1 MRGPIDDPKA
11 GAPRRR
17 ITILG
22 GGVGAMTAA
31 WALTEAPDWRERLD
45 ITVYQLGWRLGGKG
59 ASGRNAARGQRI
71 EEHGLHI
78 WLGWYDNAF
87 AIMRRCYAELARPTN
102 VPLATFEDAFKPH
115 DHVGV
120 AHAQTSHGRRFWM
133 LDFPRNPWPPGED
146 DEPTGLREHLTTAL
160 KLLARHLEASLL
172 RTIEPSTPR
181 PSGRTTRL
189 QPTLLVGAVRRVI
202 RGLCARLLARL
213 DALAGARDPEVEL
226 DLLARLL
233 ERLRRGLAGAVTR
246 STDAEDELANLLL
259 LLDLGAAT
267 LRGLV
272 RDRALLFGLD
282 VLDDWDLRAWLRRHG
297 AGLAATEAPF
307 IKAWYDLAFAYED
320 GDTTRPNFAAGAA
333 LRAILRTALTYK
345 GAIFWKMQA
354 GMGDVVFA
362 PLYEVLR
369 RRGVR
374 FEFFHKVDE
383 LEVEPLTAARDPHR
397 VARVRM
403 TVQAT
408 VRAPGYAPLVEVE
421 GLPCWPSAPLHEQ
434 LVEGEQLQ
442 REDVD
447 LECPWSAW
455 PGVGE
460 RVLERGRDFDDLI
473 FGISLG
479 AVESLCPGLVARAP
493 AWRRMVEHVRTVATQ
508 AVQLWM
514 HPSLTELGWHHP
526 APVLDAYDD
535 PLNTWAD
542 MSFLLPREAWRGA
555 TRPASLAYLVGP
567 LHEHDPPPAPGAAA
581 SGFQAR
587 QVEAVRARAHRWL
600 ERAAPGLWPATS
612 RGGAVPSFD
621 QKTLFADGPCPDAA
635 RLDAQYIRA
644 NIAGSERYVQSLR
657 GSTRHRLFVADS
669 GVEGLYPV
677 GDWLNTGINSGDV
690 EAATITGLQAA
701 RAILDGARPIPGE
714 GDGWHRHRVDHQVMA
729 AAPAPERTPGAKV
742 ERQ

>member
-1 MRGPIDDPKA
+1 MIPIDESV
-11 GAPRRR
+11 APGQRRR

-22 GGVGAMTAA
+22 GGVGAITAA
-31 WALTEAPDWRERLD
+31 WALTEAPDWRDHLD

-59 ASGRNAARGQRI
+59 ASGRNAAHGQRI

-87 AIMRRCYAELARPTN
+87 AIMRKCYETLARPAHA
-102 VPLATFEDAFKPH
+102 PLATFEHAFKPH

-120 AHAQTSHGRRFWM
+120 AHEQTSHGRSFWL
-133 LDFPRNPWPPGED
+133 LDFPRTSRKPGMD
-146 DEPTGLREHLTTAL
+146 DEPTRLREHLTIAL
-160 KLLARHLEASLL
+160 KLIARHLEASLL
-172 RTIEPSTPR
+172 RPVAPDTAPQAR
-181 PSGRTTRL
+181 RRR
-189 QPTLLVGAVRRVI
+189 PTLLIGAARRLL
-202 RGLCARLLARL
+202 RSLCTRLLARL
-213 DALAGARDPEVEL
+213 DTLAEARDPAAEL
-226 DLLARLL
+226 DALTRLG
-233 ERLRRGLAGAVTR
+233 ERLRRHLAGLAART
-246 STDAEDELANLLL
+246 SDAEHELANLLL
-259 LLDLGAAT
+259 LIDFGAAT

-272 RDRALLFGLD
+272 HDRALLFGLD

-297 AGLAATEAPF
+297 ARPETTDAPF

-374 FEFFHKVDE
+374 FEFFHRVEE
-383 LEVEPLTAARDPHR
+383 LELDEPELDEPGASQPH

-408 VRAPGYAPLVEVE
+408 PHGGSYSPLIDVD
-421 GLPCWPSAPLHEQ
+421 GLPCWPGAPRHEQ
-434 LVEGEQLQ
+434 LVEGEQLLQ
-442 REDVD
+442 EGVD
-447 LECPWSAW
+447 LECPWSPW

-473 FGISLG
+473 LGISLG
-479 AVESLCPGLVARAP
+479 ALPSLCPGLLARVP
-493 AWRRMVEHVRTVATQ
+493 AWQRMVDHVKTVATQ

-514 HPSLTELGWHHP
+514 EPTLEQLGWHHP
-526 APVLDAYDD
+526 SPVLDAYDD
-535 PLNTWAD
+535 PFNTWAD
-542 MSFLLPREAWRGA
+542 MSCLLPREAWRGDR
-555 TRPASLAYLVGP
+555 RPGSLAYLVGP
-567 LHEHDPPPAPGAAA
+567 LHEHTAPPPPGPAAT
-581 SGFQAR
+581 GYQAR

-600 ERAAPGLWPATS
+600 DRAAAGLWPAAA
-612 RGGAVPSFD
+612 GGVAAPGFD
-621 QKTLFADGPCPDAA
+621 ASTLFAATPCPADA
-635 RLDAQYIRA
+635 RLDAQYVRA
-644 NIAGSERYVQSLR
+644 NVAGSERYVQSLR
-657 GSTRHRLFVADS
+657 GSTRHRLFVADC

-701 RAILDGARPIPGE
+701 RAILGGSRPISGE
-714 GDGWHRHRVDHQVMA
+714 GDGWHRHRVDYHVT
-729 AAPAPERTPGAKV
+729 R
-742 ERQ
+742 